1 MEYNCKICNKKFKT
15 YQTLWKHNKSKHII
29 QSEIKNENNLVQL
42 QSSDLSEIKCK
53 FCDRPF
59 NFRNNKWKH
68 EKVCKEK
75 QIIDLNQQTKN
86 NELILQIKKEEAN
99 ILRLQ
104 LELQKSTKNDNMTIK
119 KINKLLENK
128 STNIHHHHYVSNFG
142 KEDVVETLTKQEKRM
157 IMNAKYSSLEK
168 LIEIV
173 HCGKYNQFKNII
185 ITNMKDN
192 YMYKYDDKLGHFVL
206 STKLD
211 VLNSLINYRL
221 DDLEVIY
228 NDLLEKNKLD
238 DKTKDCIEKFINKIN
253 YDDNK
258 YIDYDGKQHK
268 NYKEYKINEIK
279 VLLFNNHDKITKDI
293 SLLLTTDEFITN
305 KIEKKDINI

>member
-1 MEYNCKICNKKFKT
+1 MEYKCKTCNKEFKT
-15 YQTLWKHNKSKHII
+15 YQTLWKHNKNKHVIEP
-29 QSEIKNENNLVQL
+29 EIKNTKNNN
-42 QSSDLSEIKCK
+42 EIKCK
-53 FCDRPF
+53 FCERPF

-68 EKVCKEK
+68 EKVCKQK
-75 QIIDLNQQTKN
+75 QSIDSIDETKN

-157 IMNAKYSSLEK
+157 IMNAKYSSLEE

-211 VLNSLINYRL
+211 VLSSLINYRL

-238 DKTKDCIEKFINKIN
+238 DKTKECIEKFINKLN

-258 YIDYDGKQHK
+258 YIDYDGKQHE
-268 NYKEYKINEIK
+268 NYKQYKINEIK